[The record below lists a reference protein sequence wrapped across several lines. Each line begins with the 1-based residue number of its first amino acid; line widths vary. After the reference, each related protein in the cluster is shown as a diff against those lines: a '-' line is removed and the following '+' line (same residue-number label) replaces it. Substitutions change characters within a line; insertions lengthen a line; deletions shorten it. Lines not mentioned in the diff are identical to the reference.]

1 MLEVTFLEM
10 KKSRKKYRRR
20 FALLLFFL
28 VVFAVISAVMSST
41 GIKSDQMMYTAATQ
55 IELRDSRFITFYADP
70 SEGRKAVKEGTAD
83 VFLGFD
89 GLLYVVS
96 SGSKKSL
103 AASEELIKAIKLDF
117 EEYLYQKY
125 GRKAYPVFVRAVYL
139 DRGHIITPLGGIDI
153 EKVKKAVEEVKKKVE
168 ESESKSPEQTEAGE
182 TPKPLVP
189 PESERTF
196 DVSKVG
202 KLIFGE
208 RGYTT
213 PSALSPPSLIG
224 KMVYAFILILPSY
237 FAIQVYSS
245 SFIEDRFSGRL
256 VALLSTPLS
265 ARNILLGKMLPYF
278 VLSTGLV
285 LISSIAL
292 ANPASIVYIIPPLL
306 FLFGIQT
313 LFALLSRS
321 YKEMTFLILV
331 SSLVITGYLFIP
343 AIFAGTIPFSK
354 VSPITLL
361 LSSLEGE
368 VVTFREYLV
377 ATLQFFAGFAF
388 LSLICARALNVEIL
402 DHQGGIVGRF
412 LEACRLVVTGYPMLI
427 AYIGLSIAPI
437 FMVEFMLAS
446 TLFAF
451 PLQVSIPFFLMTIAA
466 VEEFFKTAALYSA
479 IRNGLDWWKAAIVGG
494 IAFLIFEKLLVVVDA
509 GIFSSAM
516 MVGMLVLPLTLHI
529 STLLIFGYLIR
540 INPRKYWLAYL
551 AATLLHFVY
560 NFGVVN
566 FVLA

>member
-1 MLEVTFLEM
+1 MLEVSFLEM
-10 KKSRKKYRRR
+10 KKSRKKYGKK
-20 FALLLFFL
+20 FGLLLFFL
-28 VVFAVISAVMSST
+28 LIFAVISAVMSST

-55 IELRDSRFITFYADP
+55 IELKDSRFISFYADP

-89 GLLYVVS
+89 GFLYVVT

-125 GRKAYPVFVRAVYL
+125 GKKAHPVFVRAVYL
-139 DRGHIITPLGGIDI
+139 DRGRVVSPSGGIDI
-153 EKVKKAVEEVKKKVE
+153 EKVKKAVEEVKKKAGQPGG
-168 ESESKSPEQTEAGE
+168 KAGKTEAGK

-196 DVSKVG
+196 DVGRVG

-208 RGYTT
+208 KGYTT

-256 VALLSTPLS
+256 VALLSTPLT

-278 VLSTGLV
+278 VLSTVLV

-292 ANPASIVYIIPPLL
+292 ASPASIVYIIPPLL

-368 VVTFREYLV
+368 AVTFREYVV

-388 LSLICARALNVEIL
+388 LILICARALNVEVL
-402 DHQGGIVGRF
+402 DHQGGIVERF

-451 PLQVSIPFFLMTIAA
+451 PLQVSIPFFLLTIAA
-466 VEEFFKTAALYSA
+466 VEEFFKTTALYSA
-479 IRNGLDWWKAAIVGG
+479 IRNGLEWWKAAIAGG
-494 IAFLIFEKLLVVVDA
+494 LAFLIFEKLLVVADA

-516 MVGMLVLPLTLHI
+516 MVGMLAPPLALHI
-529 STLLIFGYLIR
+529 STLLLFGYLIR

-566 FVLA
+566 LVLA